1 MTDNIVIVMRT
12 LVAVLLLFFM
22 TKLLGKRQI
31 SQLSLFEYITGITIG
46 NLAANISM
54 DTDRSW
60 HLGVLSLIVWVTVSF
75 AIELSQLK
83 SKKIRDFI
91 DGTATVLIKNG
102 KVLEHNLKKEKLTV
116 DELLEQLRARDAFS
130 LADVEFAIME
140 TNGEINVLLKREQQA
155 ITPKHLGI
163 KVAAETAPEAVIM
176 DGKIMD
182 EALAIMGL
190 NRGWL
195 TEKLEVQGLRAE
207 NVFLAQVDSAGK
219 LYIDLADDRLELQQ
233 PEDKASLY
241 AQLKKCEADLEL
253 FALSTRDK
261 EAKAMYA
268 GHAKRLQEL
277 LKTIKPLLHS

>member
-1 MTDNIVIVMRT
+1 MTDNLVIIART
-12 LVAVLLLFFM
+12 LVAVLLLFLM

-46 NLAANISM
+46 NLAANISL

-60 HLGVLSLIVWVTVSF
+60 HLGVLSLIVWVSVSL

-102 KVLEHNLKKEKLTV
+102 KVLERNLKKEKLTV
-116 DELLEQLRARDAFS
+116 DELLEQLRAKDAFN

-140 TNGEINVLLKREQQA
+140 TSGEINVLLKREQQA

-163 KVAAETAPEAVIM
+163 QVAPESAPEAVIM

-182 EALAIMGL
+182 EALSIRGL

-195 TEKLEVQGLRAE
+195 TEKLDAQGLRAE
-207 NVFLAQVDSAGK
+207 NVFLAQVDSAGQ
-219 LYIDLADDRLELQQ
+219 LYLDLADDQVEVPQ
-233 PEDKASLY
+233 PQEKASLY
-241 AQLKKCEADLEL
+241 ALLKKCEADLEL
-253 FALSTRDK
+253 FALSTKDSK
-261 EAKAMYA
+261 AKAMYA
-268 GHAKRLQEL
+268 KHAEHMQQMLHQV
-277 LKTIKPLLHS
+277 KPLLHS